1 MAGRQPDVEFLLPTM
16 STPSDAPPKLDLNIV
31 QLLAGTLAAVTAA
44 VVASRLGVAGTVIGT
59 AVGSIVATVGGALY
73 TVSIRRTHARLQR
86 LRSHG
91 GSPVQDGTGA
101 ADSPAEPAGGES
113 VWRRLHLP
121 GNWPVLAGSAVAVF
135 VLAMG
140 TVWAVENFVLGGKAF
155 CAITG
160 GCNPKQT
167 SSFAPPPPET
177 PTPEASASPFER
189 ATPSPTDTTA
199 PGPVVSARPTS
210 RPIPSATAPQAS
222 GSPAP

>member
-1 MAGRQPDVEFLLPTM
+1 M

-73 TVSIRRTHARLQR
+73 TLSIRRTHARLQR
-86 LRSHG
+86 LRSHDPT
-91 GSPVQDGTGA
+91 SVEPAPA
-101 ADSPAEPAGGES
+101 APAGGES

-140 TVWAVENFVLGGKAF
+140 TVWAVENFVLGGRSLCAF
-155 CAITG
+155 TG
-160 GCNPKQT
+160 GCDPRQT
-167 SSFAPPPPET
+167 SSFAPPPPATAT
-177 PTPEASASPFER
+177 PGVASPAPFER
-189 ATPSPTDTTA
+189 ASPSPSDTSA
-199 PGPVVSARPTS
+199 PAPIVSAQPTS
-210 RPIPSATAPQAS
+210 RPTPSATAPQAS
-222 GSPAP
+222 GSPAAPGG

>member
-1 MAGRQPDVEFLLPTM
+1 M

-91 GSPVQDGTGA
+91 GTSVQDGTGA
-101 ADSPAEPAGGES
+101 ADSPLEPAGGES

-160 GCNPKQT
+160 GCNPNQT
-167 SSFAPPPPET
+167 SSFAPPPPAT
-177 PTPEASASPFER
+177 PTPAEASPTPFER
-189 ATPSPTDTTA
+189 ATPSPSDTTA
-199 PGPVVSARPTS
+199 PAPVVSARPTS
-210 RPIPSATAPQAS
+210 GPTSSATPPQAS

>member
-1 MAGRQPDVEFLLPTM
+1 M

-73 TVSIRRTHARLQR
+73 TLSIRRTHARLQR
-86 LRSHG
+86 FRSQDPTSVEHG
-91 GSPVQDGTGA
+91 PA
-101 ADSPAEPAGGES
+101 APAGGES

-155 CAITG
+155 CALTG
-160 GCNPKQT
+160 GCSPTQT
-167 SSFAPPPPET
+167 SSFAPAPTAT
-177 PTPEASASPFER
+177 PTPAEASPTPFQR
-189 ATPSPTDTTA
+189 ATPSSSDTTA
-199 PGPVVSARPTS
+199 PVPVVSARPTS
-210 RPIPSATAPQAS
+210 QPIPSAAAPQAS

>member
-1 MAGRQPDVEFLLPTM
+1 M
-16 STPSDAPPKLDLNIV
+16 STPSDAPPKLELNIV

-59 AVGSIVATVGGALY
+59 AVGSVVATVGGALY

-91 GSPVQDGTGA
+91 GTPVQEGTGA
-101 ADSPAEPAGGES
+101 SDRPAGPAGGES
-113 VWRRLHLP
+113 LWRRLHLP

-140 TVWAVENFVLGGKAF
+140 TVWAVEHFVLGGKAF
-155 CAITG
+155 CALTG
-160 GCNPKQT
+160 GCNPNQT
-167 SSFAPPPPET
+167 STLAPELPTTT
-177 PTPEASASPFER
+177 PTPAEASPTPFQR

-199 PGPVVSARPTS
+199 PTPIVSARPA
-210 RPIPSATAPQAS
+210 PSATAPRAR